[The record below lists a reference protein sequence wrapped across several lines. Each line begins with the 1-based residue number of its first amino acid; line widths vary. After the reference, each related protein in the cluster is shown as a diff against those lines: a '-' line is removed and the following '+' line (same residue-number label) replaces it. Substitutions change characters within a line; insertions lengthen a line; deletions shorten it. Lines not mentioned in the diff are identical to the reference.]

1 VKPTAEVLAATGAF
15 FEIVAP
21 AMWNCPLL
29 LSSPH
34 SGNWLPDELLQLS
47 QLSPQRLR
55 RSEDAYVDELF
66 LGCLEL
72 GFPMLRALVSRA
84 YIDLNREPYE
94 LDPRMF
100 KDSLPGFVNAAT
112 PRVLSGL
119 GTIPRIV
126 AEGEDIYRCKLET
139 TQALVRIETVYR
151 PFHHTLAA
159 LLKQAVDATGMV
171 VLLDC
176 HSMPE
181 TAIASNQRGNGA
193 VDVVIGDRFGTAA
206 ATSLVN
212 ELEILMTEAG
222 LRVRRNRPYAGGFI
236 TETYGNPKR
245 NQHAIQI
252 EINRALYMNEAT
264 LDKTAD
270 FTHLQRIVSSVLA
283 GFSEYVDAQA
293 MNRNAQIAA
302 E

>member
-181 TAIASNQRGNGA
+181 TAIASNHRGNGA

>member
-100 KDSLPGFVNAAT
+100 KDSLPSFVNAAT

-181 TAIASNQRGNGA
+181 TAIASNHRGNGA